1 MSGGYQVSPKELTEH
16 ASRVA
21 AIAGSI
27 EKAAE
32 AAKSEGVL
40 GSGNPFGIFSQLI
53 VPTQG
58 TLASA
63 VAGYIANLADST
75 QQMSK
80 ALKDNADM
88 YQALDDDMAVQIG
101 KLLT

>member
-1 MSGGYQVSPKELTEH
+1 MSGGYRVSPKQLAEH
-16 ASRVA
+16 ASRVSA
-21 AIAGSI
+21 FAGSI
-27 EKAAE
+27 HKAAD

-40 GSGNPFGIFSQLI
+40 GSGNPFGIFSALI

-58 TLASA
+58 RLASA
-63 VAGYIANLADST
+63 VADYISSLGDST
-75 QQMSK
+75 HQMSK